1 MGMLIIGLLVGIC
14 LGIAGRDLW
23 QYVEFLWF
31 VGIERARSQQRKKDV
46 KQGIKKLEKYLNSQD
61 WNDDD

>member
-1 MGMLIIGLLVGIC
+1 MGMFIVGLLVGIC

-31 VGIERARSQQRKKDV
+31 LGAERRRKKHIER
-46 KQGIKKLEKYLNSQD
+46 GIKKLNKHINKD
-61 WNDDD
+61 K

>member
-1 MGMLIIGLLVGIC
+1 MGWFIVGLLVGIC

-31 VGIERARSQQRKKDV
+31 LGAEARRKRHNNKEA
-46 KQGIKKLEKYLNSQD
+46 KKGIKDLEKYLNNQD
-61 WNDDD
+61 WNDDE

>member
-1 MGMLIIGLLVGIC
+1 MGMLIVGILIGIC

-31 VGIERARSQQRKKDV
+31 LGAEVRRKRDIK
-46 KQGIKKLEKYLNSQD
+46 KGIKKLNKHINKD
-61 WNDDD
+61 K